1 MHFHEIA
8 LAASIAI
15 TPFSQVL
22 LRLGAKD
29 SKSMLGAVMN
39 LKTLLGYGTFVVVV
53 VLVIYAL
60 QTIPLRT
67 VTAWDSLA
75 YVLTPLAAR
84 LLLKDPLTTRIF
96 VGALVI
102 MLGILVFNW

>member
-1 MHFHEIA
+1 LHEIA
-8 LAASIAI
+8 LATAIGI
-15 TPFSQVL
+15 TPLSQVL
-22 LRLGAKD
+22 LRFGAKD
-29 SKSMLGAVMN
+29 SKTTLGALMN
-39 LKTLLGYGTFVVVV
+39 LKTLLGYSMFGVVI
-53 VLVIYAL
+53 LLAIFAL

-96 VGALVI
+96 AGGLVI
-102 MLGILVFNW
+102 MAGILVFCW

>member
-1 MHFHEIA
+1 MYSHETA

-15 TPFSQVL
+15 TPLSQVL
-22 LRLGAKD
+22 LRFGAKD
-29 SKSMLGAVMN
+29 SKTTLGAVLN
-39 LKTLLGYGTFVVVV
+39 FKTVLGYGMFGVV
-53 VLVIYAL
+53 VLLIIFAM

-84 LLLKDPLTTRIF
+84 LLLKDPLTAKTF
-96 VGALVI
+96 LGAVVI
-102 MLGILVFNW
+102 MLGILVFTW

>member
-1 MHFHEIA
+1 MHSHEIA
-8 LAASIAI
+8 LAASMAI

-29 SKSMLGAVMN
+29 SKTAIGAVMN
-39 LKTLLGYGTFVVVV
+39 LKTLLGYGMFGVVV
-53 VLVIYAL
+53 VLIIYAL

-75 YVLTPLAAR
+75 YVSTPLAAR

-96 VGALVI
+96 AGAVVI
-102 MLGILVFNW
+102 VLGILVFNW

>member
-1 MHFHEIA
+1 MRLHEAA
-8 LAASIAI
+8 LAASILI

-22 LRLGAKD
+22 LRLGAKN
-29 SKSMLGAVMN
+29 STSAFGAVMN
-39 LKTLLGYGTFVVVV
+39 LKTLLGYAMFGAVA
-53 VLVIYAL
+53 VLVVYAL
-60 QTIPLRT
+60 QSIPLQT

-84 LLLKDPLTTRIF
+84 WLLKDPLTIKVF
-96 VGALVI
+96 VGTAVI